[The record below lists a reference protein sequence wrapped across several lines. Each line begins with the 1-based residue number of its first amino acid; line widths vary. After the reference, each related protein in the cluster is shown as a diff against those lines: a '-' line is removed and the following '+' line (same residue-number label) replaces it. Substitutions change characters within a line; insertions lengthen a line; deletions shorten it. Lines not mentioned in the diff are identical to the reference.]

1 MRWLDQ
7 REKDIRKFYRYHQIP
22 IIEIEPFTF
31 LPINKYK
38 SISLIALSV
47 VHNENFWNF
56 IKAIF
61 EKKKKYFKM
70 LTISLLPHAVNQY
83 AFIKIT
89 PLELYAFS
97 SSLPTILTE

>member
-1 MRWLDQ
+1 
-7 REKDIRKFYRYHQIP
+7 
-22 IIEIEPFTF
+22 
-31 LPINKYK
+31 
-38 SISLIALSV
+38 
-47 VHNENFWNF
+47 
-56 IKAIF
+56 
-61 EKKKKYFKM
+61 M